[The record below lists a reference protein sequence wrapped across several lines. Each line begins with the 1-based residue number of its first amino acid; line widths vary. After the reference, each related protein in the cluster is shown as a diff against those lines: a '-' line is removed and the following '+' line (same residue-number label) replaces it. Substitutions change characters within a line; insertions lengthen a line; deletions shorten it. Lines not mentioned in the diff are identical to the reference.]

1 MSGKP
6 ERLTTLGWL
15 AATEPASHFRR
26 MSPALRLIL
35 LVAAVGCLPARA
47 EAQRQQGR
55 ADTLRATTA
64 REELLALEARWNDA
78 HIYAD
83 TNTLY
88 RLWADDIIV
97 IVPEMRPFT
106 KDDLRAFWR
115 SGRSNITRYETS
127 DVTVRGYDNS
137 AVVEGRL
144 RREQSVSGRVETSE
158 WRFTKIYVRR
168 NGRWQVVSYHASPL
182 PAAS

>member
-1 MSGKP
+1 MTAAIRISLLALAVMVP
-6 ERLTTLGWL
+6 SSAASQRLQ
-15 AATEPASHFRR
+15 
-26 MSPALRLIL
+26 
-35 LVAAVGCLPARA
+35 ART
-47 EAQRQQGR
+47 
-55 ADTLRATTA
+55 DTVRTSTA

-83 TNTLY
+83 TATLY

-97 IVPEMRPFT
+97 IVPDMRPFT
-106 KDDLRAFWR
+106 KDDLKTFSRT
-115 SGRSNITRYETS
+115 GRSNITRHETS

-144 RREQSVSGRVETSE
+144 RREQSFSGRVEVND

-182 PAAS
+182 PAGS

>member
-1 MSGKP
+1 MTAAIRTS
-6 ERLTTLGWL
+6 LL
-15 AATEPASHFRR
+15 ALAV
-26 MSPALRLIL
+26 LIPSS
-35 LVAAVGCLPARA
+35 AV
-47 EAQRQQGR
+47 AQRLQSR
-55 ADTLRATTA
+55 ADTVRTSTA

-83 TNTLY
+83 TSTLY

-97 IVPEMRPFT
+97 IVPDMRPFT
-106 KDDLRAFWR
+106 KDDLKSFWR
-115 SGRSNITRYETS
+115 SGRSNITRHETS
-127 DVTVRGYDNS
+127 NVTVRGYDNS

-144 RREQSVSGRVETSE
+144 RREQSISGQVEVND

-182 PAAS
+182 PAGS

>member
-1 MSGKP
+1 MFIPGRLAVIAS
-6 ERLTTLGWL
+6 ER
-15 AATEPASHFRR
+15 HFRS
-26 MSPALRLIL
+26 MSPAVKLIVL
-35 LVAAVGCLPARA
+35 ATVTLLPATA
-47 EAQRQQGR
+47 GAQRQQGR
-55 ADTLRATTA
+55 TDTLRAATA
-64 REELLALEARWNDA
+64 REELLALEVRWNDA

-106 KDDLRAFWR
+106 KDDLKAFWR
-115 SGRSNITRYETS
+115 SGRSNITRHETT

-144 RREQSVSGRVETSE
+144 RREQSFSGRVETSE

-182 PAAS
+182 PGAP

>member
-1 MSGKP
+1 MTFARSLVLLSITVIIP
-6 ERLTTLGWL
+6 
-15 AATEPASHFRR
+15 AAAS
-26 MSPALRLIL
+26 
-35 LVAAVGCLPARA
+35 
-47 EAQRQQGR
+47 AQRQQSRPDTVR
-55 ADTLRATTA
+55 AATA

-83 TNTLY
+83 TNALY
-88 RLWADDIIV
+88 PLWADDIIV

-106 KDDLRAFWR
+106 KDDLKAFWR
-115 SGRSNITRYETS
+115 SGRSHITRHETS

-137 AVVEGRL
+137 AVVEGKL
-144 RREQSVSGRVETSE
+144 RREQSFSGRVEANE

-182 PAAS
+182 PAGSS